1 MDSSGS
7 LLLSQVRCLKMPPVI
22 SLFSF
27 FSSNTYAGFHSD
39 GLIATQLARDY
50 AERGMLAYVERI
62 QRTEEREKIPT
73 LTHQKWSGTQLVDA
87 AVGTI
92 TGGAASTLSMGKGV
106 TEVQFGR
113 EKGE

>member
-1 MDSSGS
+1 
-7 LLLSQVRCLKMPPVI
+7 
-22 SLFSF
+22 
-27 FSSNTYAGFHSD
+27 
-39 GLIATQLARDY
+39 
-50 AERGMLAYVERI
+50 MLAYVERI

-113 EKGE
+113 EKGGH